1 MVKADNSD
9 VLARLETD
17 LRRLIPSDWTWVL
30 TPRAP
35 TPRWST
41 QGAHVQSATRLEPDA
56 ELEFWSP
63 GFPKESL
70 LVQTKETAVPSE
82 LTKLLPRYATGR
94 WLIAAEMVG
103 PRARQVMD
111 LAKISW
117 VEFEGDCRI
126 AAGPLFI
133 ERLGTRPRKKPRN
146 NADRRY
152 VANPFSGAALRM
164 VRWLLI
170 EPDREWTASD
180 MQRLARASAG
190 FVSRTFATL
199 ERDAF
204 ALRTGSTLRL
214 VDEKLLRDTWAQAP
228 APADRRHERVTLI
241 TQPADVRSA
250 IAHMSPRSRYALTT
264 EAAADL
270 IAPLLRYSRLEV
282 YVDDVEAFDRAL
294 DLQVVPRG
302 GNVCLIRPSD
312 DGVFDGMR
320 EFDGITTVGWPQLYV
335 DLRRKGEAGQKAA
348 SFLEIGRGERPAWGG
363 RS

>member
-1 MVKADNSD
+1 MVKAQSAD
-9 VLARLETD
+9 VLALLETD
-17 LRRLIPSDWTWVL
+17 LRRLIPADWTWVL

-35 TPRWST
+35 APRWST
-41 QGAHVQSATRLEPDA
+41 QGGPVQLATRLEPDA
-56 ELEFWSP
+56 ELELWCP
-63 GFPKESL
+63 GSAKESL
-70 LVQTKETAVPSE
+70 LVQTREAVVPSE
-82 LTKLLPRYATGR
+82 LTKLLPLYASAR
-94 WLIAAEMVG
+94 WLIASEIVG

-111 LAKISW
+111 MAKISW

-133 ERLGTRPRKKPRN
+133 ERLGTRPRKKRRN
-146 NADRRY
+146 DADRRY
-152 VANPFSGAALRM
+152 VANLFGGAALRM

-190 FVSRTFATL
+190 FVSRTLATL

-204 ALRTGSTLRL
+204 VIRTGPTVRV

-241 TQPADVRSA
+241 THPADVRNA
-250 IAHMSPRSRYALTT
+250 ITQMSPRSRYALTT

-282 YVDDVEAFDRAL
+282 YIDDVEAFDREL
-294 DLQVVPRG
+294 DLHAVPRG

-320 EFDGITTVGWPQLYV
+320 EFDGMTTVGWPQLYV